1 MAASCIASITLVRLK
16 APDGLLHLEH
26 GRSVPR
32 HPAYSLD
39 HAGKAW
45 QIGHGGSPDAHTP

>member
-1 MAASCIASITLVRLK
+1 MATSCIASITLIRLK
-16 APDGLLHLEH
+16 APDALLRLDH
-26 GRSVPR
+26 GHSAPC

-45 QIGHGGSPDAHTP
+45 QIGHGGSPDAHAP